1 MEQNNKE
8 NIIYQDERKIVY
20 KEGKKVIKTFNDTYD
35 ISQILNEAL
44 NQAKIVEAG
53 INAPAVYEVKKI
65 NDRNGIVMDFIDGEN
80 VEELINK
87 NKNDEEKY
95 IDLFAK
101 AYHEMTQNKNLS
113 LNNSYGR
120 IKNKIFSS
128 ELPMNLKYGLFYKLR
143 EMEFA
148 RDVIHGDYTF
158 SNVIVSND
166 GKIFILDWS
175 HVAYGAK
182 EFDIAITYALFELQ
196 GRKDLGD
203 MYLKKLKAFEDVDE
217 SQVIKVLILAYIY
230 IVDRYDEATRK
241 NIYGKINEIIKN
253 EEA

>member
-1 MEQNNKE
+1 MKE
-8 NIIYQDERKIVY
+8 NIIYQDERKIIFR
-20 KEGKKVIKTFNDTYD
+20 EGDRAIKTFNDTYD
-35 ISQILNEAL
+35 ISQVLNEAL

-53 INAPAVYEVKKI
+53 INTPAVYEVKRV
-65 NDRNGIVMDFIDGEN
+65 NNRNGIVMDFIDGEN
-80 VEELINK
+80 LEDLISK
-87 NKNDEEKY
+87 NKKDETKY

-101 AYHEMTQNKNLS
+101 SYHEMTQNKSLS

-120 IKNKIFSS
+120 IKNKIFNS
-128 ELPMNLKYGLFYKLR
+128 ELPMNVKYGLFYKLR

-158 SNVIVSND
+158 SNVIVSKD
-166 GKIFILDWS
+166 GKIYILDWS

-196 GRKDLGD
+196 GRKDLAEL
-203 MYLKKLKAFEDVDE
+203 YLSKLKVMDNVDE
-217 SQVIKVLILAYIY
+217 SQVTKVLILAYIY
-230 IVDRYDEATRK
+230 IVDRYDEATQK
-241 NIYGKINEIIKN
+241 NIYSKINEIIKS